1 MPCCA
6 RMGTWPGA
14 RFTLVWVASG
24 VVLWD
29 LMTPMGLILWS
40 LSDAI
45 LADVMG
51 WVNVVEI

>member
-24 VVLWD
+24 V
-29 LMTPMGLILWS
+29 GN
-40 LSDAI
+40 AR
-45 LADVMG
+45 
-51 WVNVVEI
+51 NVAFVPERAGQGAVEGSRLVP